1 MPNVPPT
8 GYTQCTVP
16 LLTMQQVA
24 HLTQGLLNRIPLICR
39 YTTIFINTLHL
50 NTAAQKTKDSSASPT
65 TYTPLK
71 KAYPTP
77 TQHKNKNPNVRYPT
91 PPYTRFAATPIS
103 PQDLA
108 AAESELHRIN
118 KELESTADP
127 EAYVESKKEVIDQCL
142 SVACHHE
149 HAAIIRRR
157 GREEVLPTRYEWMC
171 KYLQQRKDRMQEKI
185 RRGVNG
191 VVTGDL
197 LRYVYYAR

>member
-1 MPNVPPT
+1 MSDTPP
-8 GYTQCTVP
+8 
-16 LLTMQQVA
+16 
-24 HLTQGLLNRIPLICR
+24 
-39 YTTIFINTLHL
+39 
-50 NTAAQKTKDSSASPT
+50 
-65 TYTPLK
+65 
-71 KAYPTP
+71 
-77 TQHKNKNPNVRYPT
+77 
-91 PPYTRFAATPIS
+91 PPYTRYAATPIS

-171 KYLQQRKDRMQEKI
+171 KYLQRRKDRMQEKI

-197 LRYVYYAR
+197 LRHGISQSMQIASGTCLATPPDAVHDGEISKVQMEDGKRGPPVIFLDEIPGG